1 MQRMAK
7 QRREPD
13 GLARFGEPG
22 VLVLLAL
29 SDGPKHGYAITT
41 DVAERTGIQLGP
53 GTLYGSL
60 AKLEKLGLIVPLPS
74 EDRRRP
80 YEITAAGRAAL
91 GAQLQRWSRI
101 VETGRSRL
109 AWT

>member
-1 MQRMAK
+1 MAR
-7 QRREPD
+7 QGREPD

-22 VLVLLAL
+22 VLVLLSL
-29 SDGPKHGYAITT
+29 SDGPKHGYAITA
-41 DVAERTGIQLGP
+41 DVLEQTGIRLGP

-60 AKLEKLGLIVPLPS
+60 VKLVDRGLVVALPS

-91 GAQLQRWSRI
+91 STQLASWSRI
-101 VETGRSRL
+101 VEAGKARL
-109 AWT
+109 RCT

>member
-1 MQRMAK
+1 MAR
-7 QRREPD
+7 QRRDAD

-29 SDGPKHGYAITT
+29 SNGPKHGYAITT
-41 DVAERTGIQLGP
+41 DIAERTGITLGP

-60 AKLEKLGLIVPLPS
+60 AKLVDLGLIAPLAS

-80 YEITAAGRAAL
+80 YEITPAGRAAL
-91 GAQLQRWSRI
+91 LAQLQRWSRV
-101 VETGRSRL
+101 VETGKARL
-109 AWT
+109 SWA

>member
-1 MQRMAK
+1 MAK
-7 QRREPD
+7 QRRSAD

-22 VLVLLAL
+22 LLVLLAL
-29 SDGPKHGYAITT
+29 SGGPKHGYAITA
-41 DVAERTGIQLGP
+41 DVAERTGITLGP

-60 AKLEKLGLIVPLPS
+60 AKLERLGLIAPLPS

-91 GAQLQRWSRI
+91 GAQLELWSRV
-101 VETGRSRL
+101 VETGRTRL

>member
-1 MQRMAK
+1 M
-7 QRREPD
+7 
-13 GLARFGEPG
+13 
-22 VLVLLAL
+22 LLAL

-41 DVAERTGIQLGP
+41 DVADRTGISLGP

-60 AKLEKLGLIVPLPS
+60 AKLERLGLIAPLPS

-80 YEITAAGRAAL
+80 YEITAAGRSAL
-91 GAQLQRWSRI
+91 AAQLQRWSLI
-101 VETGRSRL
+101 VETGRARL

>member
-1 MQRMAK
+1 MAK
-7 QRREPD
+7 QRRDAD

-29 SDGPKHGYAITT
+29 SGGPKHGYAITA
-41 DVAERTGIQLGP
+41 DVAERTGMKLGP

-60 AKLEKLGLIVPLPS
+60 AKLEKLGLIAALPS

-80 YEITAAGRAAL
+80 YEITPAGREAL
-91 GAQLQRWSRI
+91 LAQLQRWSLV
-101 VETGRSRL
+101 VETGKARL

>member
-1 MQRMAK
+1 MHRMAR
-7 QRREPD
+7 QGREAG

-29 SDGPKHGYAITT
+29 SDGPKHGYAITA
-41 DVAERTGIQLGP
+41 DVAERTGIELGP

-60 AKLEKLGLIVPLPS
+60 AKLVNLGLIAALPS
-74 EDRRRP
+74 EYRRRP

-91 GAQLQRWSRI
+91 SAQLQRWARV
-101 VETGRSRL
+101 VETGRTRL
-109 AWT
+109 SWS